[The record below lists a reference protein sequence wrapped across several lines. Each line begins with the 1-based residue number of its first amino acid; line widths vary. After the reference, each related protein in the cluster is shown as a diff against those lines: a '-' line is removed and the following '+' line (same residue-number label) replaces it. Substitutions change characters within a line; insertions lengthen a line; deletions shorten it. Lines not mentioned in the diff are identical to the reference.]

1 MDMDRLREREKEE
14 GVKELWKGQLS
25 PEVKEAW
32 QRAKEALGEGKRE
45 CLKATPAT

>member
-1 MDMDRLREREKEE
+1 MDMDRLREQEREE

-32 QRAKEALGEGKRE
+32 ARAKEALGEGKRE
-45 CLKATPAT
+45 CLKISIAT